1 MFGTRG
7 ARYGQL
13 LLFTA
18 LLFGILTMHTVGH
31 PAEHSGPGAAATT
44 ASHPMTANAL
54 APSHPMTADAL
65 APSHPVAA
73 NTTHPVTADALAPSH
88 PVAAN
93 TTHPDAR
100 HPAHRAPM
108 RGMDPMAVCLAVLS
122 VWGLALLTTL
132 LVARRSAA
140 GLPGTAGRRSS
151 WRPRPPPPPRPRKA
165 VLTGLS
171 VLRI

>member
-13 LLFTA
+13 LLFAA

-31 PAEHSGPGAAATT
+31 PAELSGPGAAATT
-44 ASHPMTANAL
+44 ASHPMTANA
-54 APSHPMTADAL
+54 M

-73 NTTHPVTADALAPSH
+73 QTTHPVAADAM
-88 PVAAN
+88 
-93 TTHPDAR
+93 HPDAR
-100 HPAHRAPM
+100 RPADQAPM

-140 GLPGTAGRRSS
+140 GLPGTAGPRSS

>member
-44 ASHPMTANAL
+44 ASHPMAANAL
-54 APSHPMTADAL
+54 APSHPMTA
-65 APSHPVAA
+65 
-73 NTTHPVTADALAPSH
+73 NTKR

-140 GLPGTAGRRSS
+140 GLPGTAGRRSP
-151 WRPRPPPPPRPRKA
+151 WRPRPPPPSRPRKA

>member
-1 MFGTRG
+1 MFGTKG

-54 APSHPMTADAL
+54 APSHPMTANAL

-73 NTTHPVTADALAPSH
+73 NTER

-140 GLPGTAGRRSS
+140 GLPGTAGRRSP
-151 WRPRPPPPPRPRKA
+151 WRPRPSPPSRPRKA